1 MNFCKI
7 CVTPNTRPRVVFD
20 KTGICNACINAEKK
34 SKSINWD
41 DRKKEFLELVK
52 KIKSEKNNDNPYNCL
67 VPWSGGK
74 DSTYVALRLKF
85 EFGLKPLLVTFSP
98 LIPNYVGQFNRQIL
112 IKKGFD
118 ALYFSPNQKVAQILA
133 RRFFIERGN
142 PKVAWDAGINSVPV
156 NTALNY
162 YIRNIF
168 YAEHGESEYG
178 GLVLDEESKKTRNSQ
193 EVIEHIIGD
202 YPENWIDDELSLSD
216 IKPYMY
222 PSQETIDKNK
232 IKSHYFSYYFKWSI
246 NENYN
251 YVKKNL
257 PDFMENKM
265 GRTEGTFTN
274 FDSLDDKI
282 DDLYYYM
289 QYIKFGFGRAT
300 RDASRFIANG
310 ELLRKEAVDL
320 VKKYDGEFPSR
331 NINEVLKY
339 LNISEF
345 DFEEIINK
353 HRNEEIW
360 TKDNNYWKL
369 KYKVEH
375 V

>member
-34 SKSINWD
+34 SKLINWEN
-41 DRKKEFLELVK
+41 RENEFLDLVK
-52 KIKSEKNNDNPYNCL
+52 KIKHEENNDNPYNCL

-98 LIPNYVGQFNRQIL
+98 LIPNFVGQFNRQIL

-118 ALYFSPNQKVAQILA
+118 ALYFSPNQKVGQTLA
-133 RRFFIERGN
+133 KRFFIERGN

-162 YIRNIF
+162 NISNIF

-178 GLVLDEESKKTRNSQ
+178 GLVLDKESEKTRNSQ

-202 YPENWIDDELSLSD
+202 YPENWISDELSLSD

-222 PSQETIDKNK
+222 PSQETIDKNN

-251 YVKKNL
+251 YVKKKL
-257 PDFMENKM
+257 PDFMENEM

-282 DDLYYYM
+282 DDIYYYM
-289 QYIKFGFGRAT
+289 QYVKFGFGRAT

-310 ELLRKEAVDL
+310 ELSREEAIDL

-331 NINEVLKY
+331 NLDEVLKY
-339 LNISEF
+339 LNISKFE
-345 DFEEIINK
+345 FEEIVNK

-369 KYKVEH
+369 KYKVNH